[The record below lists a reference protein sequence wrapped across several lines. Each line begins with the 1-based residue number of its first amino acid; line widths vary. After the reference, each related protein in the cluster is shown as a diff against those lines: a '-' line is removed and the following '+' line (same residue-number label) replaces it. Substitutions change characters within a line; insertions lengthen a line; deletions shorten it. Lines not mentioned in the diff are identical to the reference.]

1 MAEVI
6 LHQYSCGHIILDNF
20 DMDDYVGQN
29 PIRVNA
35 TITDHVELCPGCE
48 AWDGFPFGANPPHPD
63 IPALWGLEPAN
74 LRPGRFITEF
84 VRRVLEL
91 TDGPTVEED
100 VGIMEDVEVTGAEAE
115 GTRAD
120 EEGPVDGPGE
130 DLDAELNFDDWIHS
144 DAYAD
149 SSSPSE
155 PGVEADGATQVRD
168 TTEEAVV
175 ESTVARSSESAVA
188 PAPPPTDVPVTESS
202 ATEPTAVVVSR
213 TPLRRSERIANR
225 RRAAE
230 LAARGRV
237 RKRARPEGPLRRS
250 ERIRNMALK
259 RHAS

>member
-1 MAEVI
+1 LTEKMAEVI
-6 LHQYSCGHIILDNF
+6 LHQYSCGHITLDNF
-20 DMDDYVGQN
+20 DMEDYVGQD

-35 TITDHVELCPGCE
+35 TINDHVELCPGCA
-48 AWDGFPFGANPPHPD
+48 AWDGFPFGADPPHPD
-63 IPALWGLEPAN
+63 IPALWGLEPVN
-74 LRPGRFITEF
+74 LRQGNFITAF
-84 VRRVLEL
+84 VRRILEF
-91 TDGPTVEED
+91 TDVPTVEED
-100 VGIMEDVEVTGAEAE
+100 VGIMQDVQVAGAEAE

-120 EEGPVDGPGE
+120 EDGPVDGPGE
-130 DLDAELNFDDWIHS
+130 NIDAELNFNDWIHS

-155 PGVEADGATQVRD
+155 PGVQADGATQVRD

-175 ESTVARSSESAVA
+175 ESQSAVV
-188 PAPPPTDVPVTESS
+188 PCPPPTDVPVPAPS
-202 ATEPTAVVVSR
+202 ATEPPAVVSR